1 MKSKLDSL
9 ADTGRFM
16 KLQTFPTL
24 KIITSSLLLA
34 ISANSVSQ
42 TPASSQVSNDTTIY
56 QSMSEI
62 QKVTSHFY
70 PLLVRRAP
78 DSQKALEPAQKSTLE
93 HDLQQLN
100 LHMGQLAADM
110 NKRPHSVRITYNTIT
125 SQLEQSLI
133 SLKQGNEGHA
143 LSLLSSSTHLC
154 TACHNQDHSQR
165 KHIDQ
170 PILTILDNDFHRAEY
185 LYMTRQYQ
193 DAKRYYLSSLQ
204 TAQARYDH
212 QTISTLD
219 RLLVIAIDIDK
230 QPAEFRQWL
239 SQFSNQLK
247 QQASQAEN
255 SALNPLLRD
264 IEYWI
269 KGIDNKQSTL
279 LISNLDHNKAKKLI
293 KEHVLQYQGT
303 KGPVI
308 INEEKRPFYIWL
320 RGQLHRLAYQ
330 ENQLQAQDDRAELLY
345 WLAICDRVLEYQF
358 QYSLSELYLKECI
371 VGYPGSKYA
380 RQCYNELER
389 DMVFSYSGSSGTH
402 IPEDVKN
409 SLETLKQ
416 SLRP

>member
-1 MKSKLDSL
+1 
-9 ADTGRFM
+9 
-16 KLQTFPTL
+16 
-24 KIITSSLLLA
+24 
-34 ISANSVSQ
+34 
-42 TPASSQVSNDTTIY
+42 
-56 QSMSEI
+56 
-62 QKVTSHFY
+62 
-70 PLLVRRAP
+70 
-78 DSQKALEPAQKSTLE
+78 
-93 HDLQQLN
+93 
-100 LHMGQLAADM
+100 
-110 NKRPHSVRITYNTIT
+110 
-125 SQLEQSLI
+125 
-133 SLKQGNEGHA
+133 
-143 LSLLSSSTHLC
+143 
-154 TACHNQDHSQR
+154 
-165 KHIDQ
+165 
-170 PILTILDNDFHRAEY
+170 
-185 LYMTRQYQ
+185 MTRQYQ